1 MEEMTR
7 NVTKECSVEVEMRLP
22 VETVVVSRG
31 GNTIIKIINSII
43 LLNHIKLSRLYLEG
57 RRATFFLMRYTIQFI
72 IISANGKSILIA
84 RIFFKMWRK
93 LTA

>member
-43 LLNHIKLSRLYLEG
+43 LLNHMKWSRLYLEG
-57 RRATFFLMRYTIQFI
+57 RRATLFLMRYTIQLI
-72 IISANGKSILIA
+72 IISASCKSILIT
-84 RIFFKMWRK
+84 RFFFKCGET
-93 LTA
+93 TA

>member
-1 MEEMTR
+1 MTR

-43 LLNHIKLSRLYLEG
+43 LFNHMKLSRLYLEG
-57 RRATFFLMRYTIQFI
+57 RWATFLYEVYNL
-72 IISANGKSILIA
+72 ANNC
-84 RIFFKMWRK
+84 
-93 LTA
+93 